1 MYSAMW
7 VCHTLFNQS
16 SLGRLDDFILAV
28 TDNVNFVAQCL
39 EDNVILNSLI
49 QRLFQMSNE
58 AELLKSQVHLIF

>member
-1 MYSAMW
+1 MW

-28 TDNVNFVAQCL
+28 I
-39 EDNVILNSLI
+39 DNVILNSLI

>member
-28 TDNVNFVAQCL
+28 I
-39 EDNVILNSLI
+39 DNVILNSLI